1 MRWDL
6 SKDGVRKIQF
16 SQGTTHQTPR
26 VHLFFSGDGP
36 CGLLFRGHSQN
47 LAWKSETRTFRL
59 SWVTQKPQAS
69 TLFCPTIIDGAIL
82 FLSSQVSFV
91 MCTRPCNNY
100 MWFFLFNY
108 AGNVSS
114 SGFLTTDSFCK
125 RFRVNYFICREYWTQ
140 KKKNPAPRHFFPFL
154 KSSLLTPSCIWPCP
168 CIRDIL
174 GQISNHLL
182 EVKNQANSH
191 FPMCDPLLL
200 ASEWIDLAKVE
211 VNTTFGLI
219 ISTLTWYEVWQYLLP
234 AKLQLPLPL
243 PPSLLL
249 FPLFS
254 SPFLAFFPL
263 SL

>member
-1 MRWDL
+1 ML
-6 SKDGVRKIQF
+6 GT
-16 SQGTTHQTPR
+16 SQ
-26 VHLFFSGDGP
+26 V
-36 CGLLFRGHSQN
+36 
-47 LAWKSETRTFRL
+47 
-59 SWVTQKPQAS
+59 QAFLPL
-69 TLFCPTIIDGAIL
+69 TLFVKGFESTIL
-82 FLSSQVSFV
+82 F
-91 MCTRPCNNY
+91 
-100 MWFFLFNY
+100 
-108 AGNVSS
+108 AGNT
-114 SGFLTTDSFCK
+114 GLK
-125 RFRVNYFICREYWTQ
+125 